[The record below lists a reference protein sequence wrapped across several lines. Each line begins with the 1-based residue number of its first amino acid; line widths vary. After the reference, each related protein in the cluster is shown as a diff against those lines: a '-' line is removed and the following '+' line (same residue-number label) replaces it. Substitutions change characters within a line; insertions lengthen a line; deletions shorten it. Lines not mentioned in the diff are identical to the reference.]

1 MLRILTLKFVEVLF
15 LLFITFISFLF
26 IRLAPGDPVLTILN
40 VDELSVSQEQ
50 VEALRE
56 KWDSTSRLIQYGL
69 WSLNLFSLISAL
81 ISRVNPSWTSY

>member
-40 VDELSVSQEQ
+40 VDELSVSQ
-50 VEALRE
+50 
-56 KWDSTSRLIQYGL
+56 SR
-69 WSLNLFSLISAL
+69 
-81 ISRVNPSWTSY
+81 